1 MQTAAGESSAWPTT
15 RWELASPE
23 SYVLL
28 HGADRLDG
36 EPFKLAVLELVGR
49 RALKL
54 VELEESGLFGMRNR
68 ASVLAAGSEPK
79 RQRERSLATVQEI
92 FELTPL
98 HGFSDGTLGVSVRDF
113 ARVAQRRYNP
123 ISQYPQ
129 LEVLPTLVE
138 RGYLVYEKRK
148 ILGIFPTGRYVLTQ
162 SGLAARDDLQRRIE
176 LGQANLP
183 GWVENDP
190 NHAMLYLALAGSSL
204 FLAPM
209 LFGDIGELHRRQ
221 AETAFAAPGGA
232 ESGDLEAPER
242 TVDASELGGLD
253 PTAAGS
259 LDLGAFDLGG
269 LDLESLAG
277 LDSAFDAMDSGLDS
291 GWGGGDGGFD
301 GGGDSGGGDGGDG
314 GGGGGGGGGD

>member
-1 MQTAAGESSAWPTT
+1 MQPASESSTWPTT

-54 VELEESGLFGMRNR
+54 VEVEESGLFGMRNR
-68 ASVLAAGSEPK
+68 VSVLATGTEPK
-79 RQRERSLATVQEI
+79 RQPERSLAAVQEI

-98 HGFSDGTLGVSVRDF
+98 HGFSDGTVGVAVRDF
-113 ARVAQRRYNP
+113 AKVAQRRYNP
-123 ISQYPQ
+123 ISQYGQ
-129 LEVLPTLVE
+129 LEILPTLLE

-148 ILGIFPTGRYVLTQ
+148 ILGIFPTGRYVVTP

-183 GWVENDP
+183 GWVQNDP
-190 NHAMLYLALAGSSL
+190 NHAMLYIALAGSSL

-209 LFGDIGELHRRQ
+209 LFGDIGEL
-221 AETAFAAPGGA
+221 AA
-232 ESGDLEAPER
+232 
-242 TVDASELGGLD
+242 VDPAVAGGLD
-253 PTAAGS
+253 PA
-259 LDLGAFDLGG
+259 AFDLGG

-291 GWGGGDGGFD
+291 GLGGGDGGFD
-301 GGGDSGGGDGGDG
+301 GGGNSGGGDG
-314 GGGGGGGGGD
+314 GGGGGGD